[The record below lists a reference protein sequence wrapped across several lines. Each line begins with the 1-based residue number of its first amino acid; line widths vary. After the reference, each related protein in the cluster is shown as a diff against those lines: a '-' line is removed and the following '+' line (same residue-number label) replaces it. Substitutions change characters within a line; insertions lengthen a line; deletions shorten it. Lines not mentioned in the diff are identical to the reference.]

1 MCGHAEGEMEEY
13 VEKAVKIGLTEIG
26 FAGHFPLLHINEPN
40 LAISSK
46 EFPLYLEKINKL
58 KVKFSPYPIKLGIEV
73 DYLPQVENHLRAL
86 LSNFDFDYIYGSVH
100 FVDDWM
106 IDHPRHRER
115 FLTSDIYKVYCD
127 YFHLIE
133 KASQSKLFDILAH
146 FDLVKKFG
154 YKPRQDITPVLKKT
168 LEVVKHYNLVIEI
181 NTAGLRKPV
190 KEIYPKKQILELA
203 YKFDIPV
210 TIGSDAHKPQE
221 VGYEFTQ
228 VKELLSE
235 IGYREI
241 VTFEKRQRKAMSLDE
256 S

>member
-1 MCGHAEGEMEEY
+1 
-13 VEKAVKIGLTEIG
+13 
-26 FAGHFPLLHINEPN
+26 
-40 LAISSK
+40 
-46 EFPLYLEKINKL
+46 
-58 KVKFSPYPIKLGIEV
+58 
-73 DYLPQVENHLRAL
+73 
-86 LSNFDFDYIYGSVH
+86 
-100 FVDDWM
+100 
-106 IDHPRHRER
+106 
-115 FLTSDIYKVYCD
+115 
-127 YFHLIE
+127 
-133 KASQSKLFDILAH
+133 
-146 FDLVKKFG
+146 VKKFG
-154 YKPRQDITPVLKKT
+154 YKPRQDITPILEKT